1 MVNRRISPDLKN
13 CALDLWERGWDRSDI
28 CSALGISSASLY
40 RWIQIFNEFDSVVK
54 PPSPLRGR
62 PRMITLAA
70 LTAMKEIYNH
80 HPDSYLD
87 ELVWF
92 LALHHDVVISKSAL
106 HDNLRKAGLTRKLM
120 RKIAQE
126 RDEDER
132 TLTRRYG
139 YAMKGQRAEIN
150 APFVRGQRYSLVAAM
165 SLEGYIAMR
174 VVEGSLD
181 SFEFFDFIIDEVLP
195 QMKPF
200 PDQHSVLVMDNYRI
214 HHSDMLLESC
224 NAL

>member
-54 PPSPLRGR
+54 SPSPLRGH

-92 LALHHDVVISKSAL
+92 LALHHDV
-106 HDNLRKAGLTRKLM
+106 
-120 RKIAQE
+120 IAQE
-126 RDEDER
+126 RDEGLRAEYCLVIKNEFSGTGCEFVTVDESSKDER

-200 PDQHSVLVMDNYRI
+200 PDQHSVLVMDNCRI
-214 HHSDMLLESC
+214 HHSVI
-224 NAL
+224 